1 MVSVCVVHMH
11 ICLHARR
18 PHVQGDQPHFLLPFL
33 YRALEAVV
41 TLLLWGQLFAVE
53 LGNDA
58 MDFEGKSLGFPGSCT
73 PQLS

>member
-1 MVSVCVVHMH
+1 MYV
-11 ICLHARR
+11 RR
-18 PHVQGDQPHFLLPFL
+18 SHVQGDQPHSLLPFL
-33 YRALEAVV
+33 YRALGAVV

-58 MDFEGKSLGFPGSCT
+58 MDFEGESLGFPRSYT